1 MLLDKEVKN
10 VLGSGRN
17 LNNSSGYLICENCK
31 GYYKLK
37 NNESPNDFSRC
48 DCGGLLEY
56 RENIDNLLKVP
67 QILDVYDDVE
77 INEDIND
84 FDEYEE
90 LQQIIDFLR
99 AKATERKKFLE
110 DLCQRLIS
118 QEELL
123 NEIRNERFNE
133 INSGNDSVWDILE
146 EKGLDNKI
154 NGQKKVIS
162 SIIEQENQFLSHIQE
177 KRNNNLSISGEV
189 YPTTL
194 TKISIVALFIIAIG
208 IISLFIFK

>member
-17 LNNSSGYLICENCK
+17 LNNSGGYLICENCK

-56 RENIDNLLKVP
+56 RKNIDNLLKVP

-77 INEDIND
+77 INEDINN

-110 DLCQRLIS
+110 DLCQRLIN

-146 EKGLDNKI
+146 QKGLDNKI

-162 SIIEQENQFLSHIQE
+162 SIMEQEKPIFIPY
-177 KRNNNLSISGEV
+177 SGKKE
-189 YPTTL
+189 
-194 TKISIVALFIIAIG
+194 
-208 IISLFIFK
+208 

>member
-17 LNNSSGYLICENCK
+17 LTNSGGYLICENCK

-56 RENIDNLLKVP
+56 RENIDNLLKIP

-146 EKGLDNKI
+146 EKSLDNKI

-162 SIIEQENQFLSHIQE
+162 SIMEQENQFLSHIQE
-177 KRNNNLSISGEV
+177 KRSKTLSISGEV

-208 IISLFIFK
+208 IISIFIFK